1 MIILDRWVLSEGL
14 ETDALMGVVTNV
26 VGMRCI
32 ASGRGGTENAGR
44 NGEGFIMREEVESA
58 QW

>member
-14 ETDALMGVVTNV
+14 ETDAQMGVETNV

-32 ASGRGGTENAGR
+32 ASGRGETESAGR
-44 NGEGFIMREEVESA
+44 NGEGFIMREEV
-58 QW
+58 